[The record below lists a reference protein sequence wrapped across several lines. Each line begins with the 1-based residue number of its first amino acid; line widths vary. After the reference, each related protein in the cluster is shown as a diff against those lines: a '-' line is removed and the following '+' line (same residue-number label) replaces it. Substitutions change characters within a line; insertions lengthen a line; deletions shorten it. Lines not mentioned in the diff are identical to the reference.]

1 MSNKQFKYLQN
12 AVTRKKCKTCVI
24 SFKTE
29 QTFIIIKF
37 IILSHFRFL
46 KEENQYNKN
55 TLMMKKVSMKRISF

>member
-1 MSNKQFKYLQN
+1 MQN
-12 AVTRKKCKTCVI
+12 LRNIWVI